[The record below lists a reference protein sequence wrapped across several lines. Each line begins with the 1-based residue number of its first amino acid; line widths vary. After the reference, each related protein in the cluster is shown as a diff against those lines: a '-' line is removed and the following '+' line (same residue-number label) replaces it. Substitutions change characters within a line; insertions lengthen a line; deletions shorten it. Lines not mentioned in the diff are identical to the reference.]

1 MKTKQILKKFIC
13 AVSLISS
20 TLLIQAQDQTKVDW
34 EQVSYLLGE
43 LETMDVASV
52 RAAFNEM
59 KKSSGYDTEK
69 YEPKMQELEAL
80 GNWVP
85 NRLPAGN
92 DWAIGRAKRA
102 IELRREILLSNP
114 LLDSDKIVAV
124 RYHLGKA
131 ASYVMAPSLGTQQDN
146 WTSQFSAYRDGYN
159 AELVEISNLR
169 VPDKKLNIRTI
180 YKPQHDGGITNVV
193 LNWDAE
199 RILFTATDPN
209 NKWHVF
215 EINRDGSNFHKV
227 IKINEPDLEFF
238 DAAYMPN
245 GKIMAMTNIG
255 YQGAACEDGS
265 FETGNM
271 IEYNPET
278 GTMRR
283 MTFDQDDNWHPRVMN
298 NGRLMYTRWEYTDLT
313 HYYSRFVMHAN
324 PDGTETKALYGSGGW
339 FPNSLFDAEP
349 LPGKNSAFVAIVSG
363 HHGTARSGRLMLFD
377 PAKGR
382 KELEGI
388 VQEIPFSKRP
398 IEPLIKDQL
407 VDGVWPQFTK
417 PWPLDDKFFLVT
429 AKLSLK
435 SPWGIYLVDV
445 FDNMTQIALLE
456 EDGFINPIMVT
467 KRPVPPII
475 PEKVKLDEKEA
486 TFFIQNIYHGEGL
499 PGVPVGTVKKLRIFA
514 YEYCYVRTS
523 GNHAAQGIQSGWD
536 IKRLLGEVDVEL
548 DGSVMFKAPAN
559 TPISIQP
566 LDSEGRALQ
575 WMRSWTTGMP
585 GELVSCVGC
594 HENQNTI
601 PIPKRVLASMKKA
614 KSLEAPEGGTRS
626 ITYELEIQPI
636 LDRACISCHNR
647 DNLLDFRGNIYEDNI
662 LTNHKS
668 NRGQEI
674 KTSTSYLNLHPYVNR
689 QGPEADIYVMKPY
702 EYHAST
708 SELVKILKR
717 GHHEVELTDKEWR
730 AIYAWIDMN
739 APFHGK
745 FVDNLLPGCPTNQY
759 DRRIELAN
767 KYGNGAGVDWRK
779 ELADYSDYL
788 KQKKA
793 KMPQVTYAISHT
805 PTYKEVKV
813 KGWPFTVEEARDRIN
828 ASNSKKKV
836 EIAPGIVVSF
846 VRIPAGKF
854 VLGNNK
860 HGQSNNAP
868 ESETEIGK
876 PFWMAETELT
886 NEQYNVIFPE
896 HDSRYIAQFWKDHVQ
911 PGYPANRPKQPVI
924 RVSWNEAMEYC
935 GKLSKQTGFHI
946 TLPTEAQWEWAC
958 RTGSDNDM
966 WYGSFD
972 TDFANY
978 DNMADSQL
986 SNMAVSGV
994 DPTPMP
1000 HHWNEF
1006 KWYNFIPKDSTVDD
1020 RNMIVIDVAK
1030 YQPNPWG
1037 LYDMHGNVAEF
1048 TRSSYAAY
1056 PYDSNAQNDLKVYRG
1071 GSWIDRAKNST
1082 SYSRNEAY
1090 AWQPLNKV
1098 GFRLIIED

>member
-1 MKTKQILKKFIC
+1 MKTKQLLKKLIYV
-13 AVSLISS
+13 VSLMGS

-34 EQVSYLLGE
+34 EQISYLLGE

-52 RAAFNEM
+52 RAAFEEM
-59 KKSSGYDTEK
+59 KKSPGYDTEK
-69 YEPKMQELEAL
+69 FEPKMRELEAL

-92 DWAIGRAKRA
+92 SWAIGRAKRA
-102 IELRREILLSNP
+102 IDLRREILLSNP
-114 LLDSDKIVAV
+114 LLDNDKIVAV
-124 RYHLGKA
+124 RYRLGKSA
-131 ASYVMAPSLGTQQDN
+131 PYVMAPSLGTQQDN
-146 WTSQFSAYRDGYN
+146 WTSQFSAYREGYN

-169 VPDKKLNIRTI
+169 DPNKTLNIRTI
-180 YKPQHDGGITNVV
+180 YKPKHDGGITNVV

-209 NKWHVF
+209 KKWHVF
-215 EINRDGSNFHKV
+215 EVNRDGSNFHKV
-227 IKINEPDLEFF
+227 IKIDEPDLEFF

-245 GKIMAMTNIG
+245 GKIIAMTNIG

-265 FETGNM
+265 YETGNM

-278 GTMRR
+278 GAMRR

-339 FPNSLFDAEP
+339 FPNSIFDAEP

-382 KELEGI
+382 KELDGI
-388 VQEIPFSKRP
+388 IQEIPFSKRP

-429 AKLSLK
+429 AKLSLR
-435 SPWGIYLVDV
+435 SPWGIYLVDI
-445 FDNMTQIALLE
+445 FDNMTEIALLE

-467 KRPVPPII
+467 QRPVPPII
-475 PEKVKLDEKEA
+475 PEKIKPGEKEA
-486 TFFIQNIYHGEGL
+486 TFFIQDIYQGEGL

-536 IKRLLGEVDVEL
+536 IKRLLGEVEIEP
-548 DGSVMFKAPAN
+548 DGSVMFTAPAN
-559 TPISIQP
+559 IPISIQP

-585 GELVSCVGC
+585 GEVVSCVGC

-601 PIPKRVLASMKKA
+601 PIPKRVMASMKKA
-614 KSLEAPEGGTRS
+614 KPLELPEGGTRS

-636 LDRACISCHNR
+636 LDRACISCHNQ
-647 DNLLDFRGNIYEDNI
+647 DSQLDFRGNIYAENI

-668 NRGQEI
+668 NRGQEL

-717 GHHEVELTDKEWR
+717 GHHDVELTDKEWR
-730 AIYAWIDMN
+730 TIYAWIDMN

-788 KQKKA
+788 KQKKTKA
-793 KMPQVTYAISHT
+793 PQATRTAPHT
-805 PTYKEVKV
+805 SYKEVKV
-813 KGWPFTVEEARDRIN
+813 KGWPFTAEEARKMVN
-828 ASNSKKKV
+828 ASERKKKV
-836 EIAPGIVVSF
+836 EIAPGVTINF

-860 HGQSNNAP
+860 QGQDNNAP
-868 ESETEIGK
+868 QSEVEISK

-886 NEQYNVIFPE
+886 NEQYNVIFPK

-924 RVSWNEAMEYC
+924 RISWNEAMDYC
-935 GKLSKQTGFHI
+935 NKLSGRTGLNI
-946 TLPTEAQWEWAC
+946 TLPTEVQWEWAC
-958 RTGSDNDM
+958 RAGSDNDM

-972 TDFANY
+972 TNFANY

-1020 RNMIVIDVAK
+1020 RNMIVADVAK

-1056 PYDSNAQNDLKVYRG
+1056 PYNPDAQSDLKVYRG
-1071 GSWIDRAKNST
+1071 GSWIDRSKNST

-1098 GFRLIIED
+1098 GIRLIIED